1 MCVGVLLA
9 TTQYLVAIVPARWF
23 LWRLLGGFSA
33 LFNSQTHLY
42 VHACTSYLLDYFLE
56 NSIDSYV
63 LVLLSRMNTWSH
75 WKSCLQGWNHLLK
88 RCMVMLASF
97 PDLKNIKGF
106 RNEASANRNV
116 HANTCICAFAL
127 NPSFWFLIFS
137 FEVLPKLWDKIW
149 NGKPIGLRLPVHK
162 YLCINI

>member
-9 TTQYLVAIVPARWF
+9 TTQYLVATVPARGF

-42 VHACTSYLLDYFLE
+42 IHACTSYLLDYFLE

-116 HANTCICAFAL
+116 HAYMHLCICL
-127 NPSFWFLIFS
+127 
-137 FEVLPKLWDKIW
+137 EPKLLILDFFFWSFAKAVRQNLEW
-149 NGKPIGLRLPVHK
+149 KAYRFK
-162 YLCINI
+162 ATCA

>member
-106 RNEASANRNV
+106 RNEAIVLIEMFMQIHASV
-116 HANTCICAFAL
+116 HLPWTQAFD
-127 NPSFWFLIFS
+127 SWFFLLKFCQS
-137 FEVLPKLWDKIW
+137 CETKSGMESL
-149 NGKPIGLRLPVHK
+149 
-162 YLCINI
+162 